1 MVTFL
6 VKYSGIV
13 YIILGYSTIII
24 ITSLFI
30 CDFNDFIGIFT
41 TSANIYK
48 VHGNI
53 NDKKIFFVEKAI
65 MKMKLKCCQKK
76 MIRNLGRS
84 SI

>member
-1 MVTFL
+1 MTFL

-13 YIILGYSTIII
+13 YIILGYSIII

-53 NDKKIFFVEKAI
+53 NDKKFFVVEKAI

-76 MIRNLGRS
+76 
-84 SI
+84 

>member
-13 YIILGYSTIII
+13 YIILGYSIIII

-53 NDKKIFFVEKAI
+53 NDKKNFFCWKSYYENEIEVLPE
-65 MKMKLKCCQKK
+65 K
-76 MIRNLGRS
+76 MIRNLGS
-84 SI
+84 FA

>member
-13 YIILGYSTIII
+13 YIILGYSTI

-53 NDKKIFFVEKAI
+53 NDKKKICWKSYYENENEVLPE
-65 MKMKLKCCQKK
+65 K
-76 MIRNLGRS
+76 MIRNLGS
-84 SI
+84 FA

>member
-13 YIILGYSTIII
+13 YIILGYSIII

-53 NDKKIFFVEKAI
+53 NDKKIFFCWKSYYENEIEVLPE
-65 MKMKLKCCQKK
+65 K
-76 MIRNLGRS
+76 MIRNLGS
-84 SI
+84 FA